1 MQTVHLLG
9 SSVMTQ
15 RNHILCSTQQYFQKA
30 YKSAVVI
37 VVLIGKQSWTDA
49 KQCVHRWIW
58 YASCSHSNLGLRSLS
73 ICRVCE
79 DPKVLAGILLA
90 VNLQEPMAAR
100 LKKLLQS
107 QTQPTMFQIHNRKG
121 NAKRKEGTERH
132 PGTHTELRPAPDGFF
147 TISFSDIKRDSWI
160 SIILEGGKLSSEPTV
175 SFGTK
180 YQNSSIPS
188 GYIQKKNL
196 PMSSEKSIWKKI
208 IRSSMLY
215 HLWVQ
220 LINERHSISFFSESD
235 TCNNSGRK
243 NTERINSSRLTIWRH
258 ISTWHCAWFY
268 NSKH

>member
-160 SIILEGGKLSSEPTV
+160 SIILEGGEAFIWAHSELWNQVPELINP
-175 SFGTK
+175 FRLH
-180 YQNSSIPS
+180 P
-188 GYIQKKNL
+188 
-196 PMSSEKSIWKKI
+196 EKEPAHVLWKK
-208 IRSSMLY
+208 
-215 HLWVQ
+215 HLEKDNKVVYVVSPMGATYKWKTQ
-220 LINERHSISFFSESD
+220 HLFLFW
-235 TCNNSGRK
+235 
-243 NTERINSSRLTIWRH
+243 IW
-258 ISTWHCAWFY
+258 Y
-268 NSKH
+268 M